1 MSAKELPAIWL
12 VVGVDKN
19 NELLRRIF
27 SANYS
32 ASGLTV
38 TVRAHHS
45 GEIVGRAQGGG
56 YDKTHSA
63 LSVALS
69 KVYGMPPV
77 DGGYGESTLVSHA
90 LRHGIRVRTLTNALW
105 ALGVED

>member
-1 MSAKELPAIWL
+1 MKVSELPAIWL
-12 VVGVDKN
+12 VVGVDSN
-19 NELLRRIF
+19 NELVRRVF
-27 SANYS
+27 AATYS

-38 TVRAHHS
+38 TVRVHHS
-45 GEIVGRAQGGG
+45 GEIVGRASGMG

-63 LSVALS
+63 LSAALS

-90 LRHGIRVRTLTNALW
+90 LRHGIKVRTLTNALW

>member
-1 MSAKELPAIWL
+1 MNAKELPAIWL

-19 NELLRRIF
+19 DELVRRIF
-27 SANYS
+27 SATYS

-38 TVRAHHS
+38 TVRAQHS
-45 GEIVGRAQGGG
+45 GEICGRASGGG

-63 LSVALS
+63 LSAALS

-77 DGGYGESTLVSHA
+77 DGGYGESTLMSHA
-90 LRHGIRVRTLTNALW
+90 LKHGIKVRTLTNALW
-105 ALGVED
+105 ALSVED